1 VLKQAKAETQKK
13 PKFKMQNPNQVRHKY
28 LPDAAAADI
37 TKAGI
42 KKECK
47 TILGHIR
54 NRFWAVGLPIS
65 SANKAMYIVGSP
77 GGE

>member
-37 TKAGI
+37 TKAIAGL
-42 KKECK
+42 KKRMQNDFGAYQKSISGC
-47 TILGHIR
+47 
-54 NRFWAVGLPIS
+54 RFT
-65 SANKAMYIVGSP
+65 N
-77 GGE
+77 